1 VFRQQL
7 ANPSASGSHTSN
19 TSMYVYR
26 ATMYLLYYKRGL
38 FLRPRRKPQDWE
50 GFIAI
55 PFRPYAL
62 GPSIGV
68 LSGKRSIPESRDVSE
83 LFQLQRSDV
92 TRVIC
97 VAHPGTYS

>member
-7 ANPSASGSHTSN
+7 AKPSASGSHTSN

-38 FLRPRRKPQDWE
+38 SLRPRRKPQDWE

-92 TRVIC
+92 TKVIC